1 MSHITTELADRIL
14 TIRFTR
20 QDKKNAVTQDM
31 YLAIATALRE
41 AEKNPEVRVV
51 LFAGQPDCFC
61 SGNDIADFLKMPAA
75 STDGPIPQFMLA
87 MTEIN
92 KPVLAAA
99 SGIAVGIGV
108 TLLLHCDLVYLGEQT
123 KLNMPFINLGI
134 CPEFASTYI
143 LPRLMGHQRACE
155 LLLGEPFD
163 AAKARDYGIANALV
177 PNAEVEN
184 VARKKALAIAQLPP
198 NAVRTTKA
206 LLRRWSAEVTATAI
220 KVEVDHFMPMLK
232 QAEAGEAL
240 QAFMQKRKPDFSRFT

>member
-1 MSHITTELADRIL
+1 MSHITTELADRVL

-20 QDKKNAVTQDM
+20 QDKKNAVTQAM
-31 YLAIATALRE
+31 YQDIATALRE
-41 AEKNPEVRVV
+41 AQKNPEVRVV

-61 SGNDIADFLKMPAA
+61 SGNDIADFLKMPANGSDA
-75 STDGPIPQFMLA
+75 PIPQFMLA
-87 MTEIN
+87 LTELS
-92 KPVLAAA
+92 KPVIAAA
-99 SGIAVGIGV
+99 SGVAVGIGV

-163 AAKARDYGIANALV
+163 APKAREYGIANVLV
-177 PNAEVEN
+177 PNAEVEA
-184 VARKKALAIAQLPP
+184 VARRRALAIAQLPP

-206 LLRRWSAEVTATAI
+206 LLKRWSSEITGTAI
-220 KVEVDHFMPMLK
+220 QVEVDHFMPMLK
-232 QAEAGEAL
+232 QPEALEAL
-240 QAFMQKRKPDFSRFT
+240 QAFMQKRKPDFSRFE